1 MTIRRAHAIATAVLL
16 LGGACATGRTASHG
30 EGAER
35 PTSPGSPGS
44 TGSPAPGNGD
54 GRWNPV
60 PPRSGAGTWNAP
72 PPRDGEEPR
81 RVSADTKELASTQ
94 HSGYREK
101 EFVVLRS
108 PAEAQAAWRRM
119 WSAESA
125 VPSFPAVD
133 FSREMLVVAALGERA
148 SGGYAVAISDA
159 VVEGAALQVGVVE
172 TRPGQGCVT
181 PAVMTSPAVLAKL
194 PRFEGRVELVE
205 FVVSEECAGQ
215 RR

>member
-1 MTIRRAHAIATAVLL
+1 MTIRRAHAIAAAVLL
-16 LGGACATGRTASHG
+16 LGGACAAGRSPSRAG
-30 EGAER
+30 EDR
-35 PTSPGSPGS
+35 PSAASPGGAGGLPGAPSPG
-44 TGSPAPGNGD
+44 GG
-54 GRWNPV
+54 
-60 PPRSGAGTWNAP
+60 
-72 PPRDGEEPR
+72 GEIR
-81 RVSADTKELASTQ
+81 RVSADTQELASTQ

-101 EFVVLRS
+101 QFVVLRS
-108 PAEAQAAWRRM
+108 ATEAQAAWRRM

-133 FSREMLVVAALGERA
+133 FRREMLVVAALGERV

-159 VVEGAALQVGVVE
+159 VVEGAVLQVGVVE

-205 FVVSEECAGQ
+205 FVVWEECAGQ
-215 RR
+215 PR